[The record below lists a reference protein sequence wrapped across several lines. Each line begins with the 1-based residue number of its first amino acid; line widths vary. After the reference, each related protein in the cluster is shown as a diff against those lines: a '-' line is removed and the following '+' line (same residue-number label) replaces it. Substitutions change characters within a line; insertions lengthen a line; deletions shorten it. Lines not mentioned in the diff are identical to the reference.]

1 MQTLKQLADYL
12 GTTKT
17 TIRNKLTELDLMGET
32 AKNDKGVIVIPDHV
46 CSLVIDYY
54 RKTVKQPD
62 NEPESEPESK
72 ADNNPVI
79 LALIE
84 QLTAQLAVKDAQ
96 IASMQQT
103 IDSLSEHAKQQ
114 QSSIATLTTALHNAQ
129 ALTAGTLQ
137 TFQQLTAKATQQA
150 EHTDTASTP
159 DAEIQHDPQPA
170 EQAEAEPAQQAE
182 PPKAEPQQP
191 QQAEPQQPDP
201 QQAADTSGTPS
212 EPLQSHT
219 SNAIKQSQTNN
230 STAQNNRVRPLSL
243 LQSLFNRK

>member
-17 TIRNKLTELDLMGET
+17 TIRNKLTELDLMSET

-54 RKTVKQPD
+54 RKTAKQPD
-62 NEPESEPESK
+62 NEPQSEPESK
-72 ADNNPVI
+72 VDNNPVVI
-79 LALIE
+79 ALIE

-114 QSSIATLTTALHNAQ
+114 QSSIATLTAALHNAQ

-137 TFQQLTAKATQQA
+137 TFQQLTAEQA
-150 EHTDTASTP
+150 DTRSTP
-159 DAEIQHDPQPA
+159 DAEIQHKPQPEQ

-182 PPKAEPQQP
+182 PPKA
-191 QQAEPQQPDP
+191 
-201 QQAADTSGTPS
+201 ADTSDTPS

-219 SNAIKQSQTNN
+219 INATHNSYTDTNTQAK
-230 STAQNNRVRPLSL
+230 SRVQPLRA
-243 LQSLFNRK
+243 LQSLFKRNR

>member
-17 TIRNKLTELDLMGET
+17 TIRNKLTELDLMSET

-54 RKTVKQPD
+54 RKTAKQPD
-62 NEPESEPESK
+62 NEPQSEPESK
-72 ADNNPVI
+72 VDNNPVVI
-79 LALIE
+79 ALIE

-114 QSSIATLTTALHNAQ
+114 QSSIATLTAALHNAQ

-137 TFQQLTAKATQQA
+137 TFQQLKAD
-150 EHTDTASTP
+150 HTDTASTP
-159 DAEIQHDPQPA
+159 DAEIQHKPQPEQ
-170 EQAEAEPAQQAE
+170 EQAEAEPAQQA
-182 PPKAEPQQP
+182 AEP
-191 QQAEPQQPDP
+191 QQAEPPK
-201 QQAADTSGTPS
+201 AADTSDTPS

-219 SNAIKQSQTNN
+219 INATHNSYTDTNTQAK
-230 STAQNNRVRPLSL
+230 SRVQPLRA
-243 LQSLFNRK
+243 LQSLFKRNR